1 MWRNHVATEDINGD
15 SGRGG
20 EICSFFKERKC
31 ARKIFT
37 VFAALSNL
45 KQDISHIQ
53 LLNSIKNKIG
63 NLFIK
68 QLLYPP
74 DDYTGFTLSCP
85 PTFYNKIAPMFI
97 GDAEAGEVFT
107 KRGN

>member
-1 MWRNHVATEDINGD
+1 MCKKNIYRL
-15 SGRGG
+15 
-20 EICSFFKERKC
+20 CSVKQLKTRHLTHTAVKLY
-31 ARKIFT
+31 K
-37 VFAALSNL
+37 
-45 KQDISHIQ
+45 KQDWESV
-53 LLNSIKNKIG
+53 
-63 NLFIK
+63 FIK